1 VVLEKQI
8 VIEKF
13 DAIEKKIEGLID
25 TNQELTN
32 ENIRLQEEIEELNQQ
47 IAVLR
52 ENEQRQEEVKTIIR
66 SKIDTIMGK
75 LDDFAGNETVVDAG

>member
-1 VVLEKQI
+1 VLEKQI

-13 DAIEKKIEGLID
+13 DAIEKKIEGLIE

-47 IAVLR
+47 LAALR

-66 SKIDTIMGK
+66 SKIDAIMGK
-75 LDDFAGNETVVDAG
+75 LDDFTGNETVVDAG

>member
-1 VVLEKQI
+1 VLEKQI

-13 DAIEKKIEGLID
+13 DAIEKKIEGLIE

-47 IAVLR
+47 LAVLQ

-66 SKIDTIMGK
+66 SKIDSIMGK
-75 LDDFAGNETVVDAG
+75 LDDFTGNETVVDAG

>member
-1 VVLEKQI
+1 MEKQI

-25 TNQELTN
+25 TNQQLTN
-32 ENIRLQEEIEELNQQ
+32 ENIRLQEQIEELNYQLELLQ
-47 IAVLR
+47 
-52 ENEQRQEEVKTIIR
+52 ENEQKQEEVKTIIR
-66 SKIDTIMGK
+66 SKIDTIMAK

>member
-1 VVLEKQI
+1 MEKQI

-13 DAIEKKIEGLID
+13 DAIEKKIEGLIE

-47 IAVLR
+47 LAVLR
-52 ENEQRQEEVKTIIR
+52 ENEQRQEEVKTIVR
-66 SKIDTIMGK
+66 SKIDAIMGK
-75 LDDFAGNETVVDAG
+75 LDDFTGNETVVDAG

>member
-1 VVLEKQI
+1 MEKQI

-13 DAIEKKIEGLID
+13 DAIERKIEGLID
-25 TNQELTN
+25 TNQQLTH
-32 ENIRLQEEIEELNQQ
+32 ENIRLREEIDGLRHQ
-47 IAVLR
+47 ITVLQ

-66 SKIDTIMGK
+66 SKIDTIMAK

>member
-1 VVLEKQI
+1 MEKQI

-13 DAIEKKIEGLID
+13 DAIEKKIEGLIE

-47 IAVLR
+47 LAVLR

-75 LDDFAGNETVVDAG
+75 LDDFTGNETVVDAG